1 MAGVGQKPKIGLIFC
16 EDENDAESL
25 KNIAKAVR
33 PTLPRIDYCRK
44 PLILVRD
51 MKKAEDRKKNAAN
64 VLAAVRAREVLS
76 TVQFVIAHQDCDDFE
91 PAHVQLAIRIKAE
104 LEAQGIQSVVAAT
117 PAWEI
122 EAWWFLWPAAVA
134 SVNSKWNALKRKGNH
149 GMIKDAKETLRKDLH
164 VKGVRQ
170 YEESDSRK
178 ISQNVLSQ
186 GLVNTKQGTSSSFE
200 AFRTEILNVTI

>member
-1 MAGVGQKPKIGLIFC
+1 
-16 EDENDAESL
+16 
-25 KNIAKAVR
+25 
-33 PTLPRIDYCRK
+33 
-44 PLILVRD
+44 
-51 MKKAEDRKKNAAN
+51 
-64 VLAAVRAREVLS
+64 
-76 TVQFVIAHQDCDDFE
+76 
-91 PAHVQLAIRIKAE
+91 
-104 LEAQGIQSVVAAT
+104 
-117 PAWEI
+117 
-122 EAWWFLWPAAVA
+122 
-134 SVNSKWNALKRKGNH
+134 VNSKWNALKRKGNH